1 MTNEKL
7 PSILIFSGVILS
19 AVSFLVI
26 LILLSRLAQSG
37 SAARPSDVLF
47 NSENLEPAARKIRI
61 LVFSIFGING
71 LCLIT
76 ILAVVSQNR

>member
-1 MTNEKL
+1 
-7 PSILIFSGVILS
+7 
-19 AVSFLVI
+19 
-26 LILLSRLAQSG
+26 
-37 SAARPSDVLF
+37 
-47 NSENLEPAARKIRI
+47 